1 MSAAVTGLALGG
13 IILVLSGI
21 LLDSDL
27 TQQLLTF
34 NHSNFFVFFLPPIIL
49 YAGLSVRKKA
59 FFRNLPTIASLGIL
73 GTYIAFAV
81 IVVTLYGFSKFI
93 NITLAD
99 CLALGAIFATTDS
112 VAVLQ
117 VLEQDRAP
125 LLFNMVFGEGVIN
138 DATTVAL
145 LRTVQ
150 RLGETPQMNAATVGI
165 IFGKF
170 LYLFAASLLLGLVF
184 GLFSSLLLKNFN
196 VAHAPQAVGIV
207 GMVAYLSYL
216 VGDYTGLSGIVS
228 LFCCSVTMSHYALHN
243 ITKQQRAAVLSFF
256 ETISFMSEGA
266 IFVYVGLDALD
277 PMKWKNT
284 FMGPAMSLFGI
295 IMVLLL
301 VSRGVFVFPILAA
314 HNYWSKEK
322 LPFRQIVVA
331 WWAGAMRGAVSVAL
345 VYLYYDPDG
354 TTSDQMKSS
363 LISMTLTVVL
373 FSTIVYG
380 AITKPMLDLLLGA
393 KLPSELGEH
402 GEEGIELMMQ
412 RTPHTGSP
420 KIPAAY
426 SVVNVA
432 PSESGYETDATAF
445 SEKAFSDEEEE
456 RDRGENECGG
466 LLLHHGAS
474 GARADD
480 RGGEEEVLHDI
491 PDQAAPSQAA
501 APVPASRS
509 RLQAKDLHPIL
520 VKGDLRRFQTPPAD
534 SLPRSGSQ
542 SFHARWDE
550 SGATDAAPSSRDA
563 GADAHTSAS
572 TRDWAFAA
580 GAADSSVNTFA
591 VPPDQRA
598 SRIRFGPEPPSLKR
612 TASEGSG
619 LATLSAPPLPKPA
632 ATHAAP
638 STSAASRQPLRA
650 PIKTA
655 VKGKRQ
661 SVQLSEW
668 WADFDERV
676 MRPVFSKADALDSW
690 TPRSGGMPK

>member
-1 MSAAVTGLALGG
+1 SKYVGEGMSAAVTGLALGG

-21 LLDSDL
+21 LLDGDL

-81 IVVTLYGFSKFI
+81 IAVTLYGFSKFI

-184 GLFSSLLLKNFN
+184 GLFCSLLLKNFN
-196 VAHAPQAVGIV
+196 LVLWADFNLSITMAPVSTMTTCPHELQAVGIV

-243 ITKQQRAAVLSFF
+243 ITKQQRAAVLSFY
-256 ETISFMSEGA
+256 ETISFMSEGS

-277 PMKWKNT
+277 PLKWKVMQNT
-284 FMGPAMSLFGI
+284 FVGPAMALFGI

-354 TTSDQMKSS
+354 TTVDQMKSS

-373 FSTIVYG
+373 FST
-380 AITKPMLDLLLGA
+380 
-393 KLPSELGEH
+393 
-402 GEEGIELMMQ
+402 
-412 RTPHTGSP
+412 
-420 KIPAAY
+420 
-426 SVVNVA
+426 VV
-432 PSESGYETDATAF
+432 
-445 SEKAFSDEEEE
+445 
-456 RDRGENECGG
+456 
-466 LLLHHGAS
+466 
-474 GARADD
+474 
-480 RGGEEEVLHDI
+480 
-491 PDQAAPSQAA
+491 
-501 APVPASRS
+501 
-509 RLQAKDLHPIL
+509 
-520 VKGDLRRFQTPPAD
+520 
-534 SLPRSGSQ
+534 
-542 SFHARWDE
+542 
-550 SGATDAAPSSRDA
+550 
-563 GADAHTSAS
+563 
-572 TRDWAFAA
+572 
-580 GAADSSVNTFA
+580 
-591 VPPDQRA
+591 
-598 SRIRFGPEPPSLKR
+598 
-612 TASEGSG
+612 
-619 LATLSAPPLPKPA
+619 
-632 ATHAAP
+632 
-638 STSAASRQPLRA
+638 
-650 PIKTA
+650 
-655 VKGKRQ
+655 
-661 SVQLSEW
+661 
-668 WADFDERV
+668 
-676 MRPVFSKADALDSW
+676 
-690 TPRSGGMPK
+690 